1 MGKSILND
9 FQKEVLAVFS
19 KTVLAKK
26 FYLAGGT
33 ALSEFYFHHR
43 ISEDLDF
50 FTEEE
55 LNLKELERF
64 INLIG
69 RKIALKKIEYSHGF
83 GLYTYFFYPKNE
95 MVKHKIDFGQYPFPL
110 IEKPKRFATVSRSAV

>member
-1 MGKSILND
+1 MFYNILDKRRLGILPLFRSFKN
-9 FQKEVLAVFS
+9 
-19 KTVLAKK
+19 K

-55 LNLKELERF
+55 LDIKELERF

-69 RKIALKKIEYSHGF
+69 KKIVILNNKE
-83 GLYTYFFYPKNE
+83 
-95 MVKHKIDFGQYPFPL
+95 L
-110 IEKPKRFATVSRSAV
+110 IRIANLTD